1 MKLAL
6 GTAQFGLRYGVA
18 NTAGQ
23 VKLPEIKAIL
33 SASIDA
39 GIDTLDTAIAY
50 GDSEACLGEAGISSS
65 WRVIT
70 KLPPLP
76 ASARN
81 LPRWVNEQV
90 SGSLSRLRVSKLDA
104 VLLHRPSDLL
114 GPHGDAYRKTL
125 ATLKARGTIEAVG
138 VSIYDP
144 AELDAIWP
152 VYRPDIV
159 QTPLNVLDRRL
170 LKSSWL
176 ERLARHGVRI
186 HTRSAF
192 LQGLLLMNANQ
203 RPAWF
208 SPWTEL
214 LERWVQW
221 YTLQNVTPLQ
231 AALSFS
237 VNQPAIERVVVG
249 VDSVRQL
256 REILSASSS
265 ILPMPP
271 EDLCSEDLNLLE
283 PSRWKYL

>member
-33 SASIDA
+33 SASINA
-39 GIDTLDTAIAY
+39 GIDTLDTAVAY

-76 ASARN
+76 ASG
-81 LPRWVNEQV
+81 LDVPRWINEQV
-90 SGSLSRLRVSKLDA
+90 SGSLERLRVSKLDA

-114 GPHGDAYRKTL
+114 GTHGAAYLETFAALKTS
-125 ATLKARGTIEAVG
+125 GTILASG

-152 VYRPDIV
+152 VYQPDIV
-159 QTPLNVLDRRL
+159 QAPLNVLDRRL
-170 LKSSWL
+170 LKSGWL
-176 ERLARHGVRI
+176 ERLARHGVRV
-186 HTRSAF
+186 HTRSVF

-208 SPWTEL
+208 SPWADL

-221 YTLQNVTPLQ
+221 YRQQGITPLQ
-231 AALSFS
+231 AALSFV
-237 VNQPAIERVVVG
+237 VNQPAIERIVVG

-256 REILSASSS
+256 REIVSASSAIS
-265 ILPMPP
+265 PMPP
-271 EDLCSEDLNLLE
+271 EELCSKDLDLLE